1 MKKIGHGKVNIY
13 LASFIAI
20 AIFVLCL
27 LLIFRGSN
35 IVRPSWVR
43 GLYPFIVFLYVI
55 SLLLI
60 HEFIHIIA
68 ASFFMP
74 IRDIS
79 LRFKILVWEVRMA
92 KPLKRNHYLLTSLA
106 PGFVLSLVGVIL
118 LFTFSSVSVK
128 YFSAYLFIIGFCS
141 ATGDAMLV
149 LKALKFPKEC
159 YILDKGAEFD
169 VLKEE

>member
-1 MKKIGHGKVNIY
+1 MKKIGYGKINIY

-20 AIFVLCL
+20 AIFVLCFL
-27 LLIFRGSN
+27 LTFRGSN
-35 IVRPSWVR
+35 IVRPSWIR
-43 GLYPFIVFLYVI
+43 GVYYFVFFLYVI

-106 PGFVLSLVGVIL
+106 PGFVLSLAGVIL
-118 LFTFSSVSVK
+118 LLTFSSMSVK
-128 YFSAYLFIIGFCS
+128 YFSAYLFMVGFCS

-169 VLKEE
+169 VLEER